1 MQCNPDIKT
10 LCREYQ
16 QKGSDIK
23 HKNDKTNV
31 LTDISF
37 QINELNVPE
46 SDIEK
51 NIHNTTFTQYI
62 EEKIRNESQ
71 TLQPIYTVANQ
82 TKKVSITVIT
92 KFNPPTR
99 EYVLQCLTTYG
110 ISKSIQAGPF
120 FSDKFDLIKQKEI
133 SSNTFNIPV
142 IASFNS
148 SLEGITG
155 IKLWRRMKV
164 NEFYPSGS
172 NIKSNHMKRVLAGYN
187 ILTIRTLLEPP
198 QTKFVQTWLKLKQCL
213 SIKNQQSR
221 NDYTIELLSL
231 HYIYHKYYSLL

>member
-1 MQCNPDIKT
+1 M
-10 LCREYQ
+10 
-16 QKGSDIK
+16 
-23 HKNDKTNV
+23 
-31 LTDISF
+31 SF

-46 SDIEK
+46 RDLEK

-71 TLQPIYTVANQ
+71 TSQSKYTLINQ
-82 TKKVSITVIT
+82 TKRISITITT

-99 EYVLQCLTTYG
+99 ERVLQSSAIYR
-110 ISKSIQAGPF
+110 ISKSTRIEPF
-120 FSDKFDLIKQKEI
+120 FSNKFDLIKQKEI

-187 ILTIRTLLEPP
+187 LLTIQTLLEPP
-198 QTKFVQTWLKLKQCL
+198 QAKSVQAWLKSKQRL
-213 SIKNQQSR
+213 SMKNQQSK
-221 NDYTIELLSL
+221 NDFTMELLSL
-231 HYIYHKYYSLL
+231 NYLCLL